1 MNFDIPT
8 ILSLVTLAVVGVNV
22 IVAIRKPNEDQE
34 IALFNSIADAAL
46 KGSGINIFN
55 NVSILLSKI
64 KPLEKPKE
72 VKPEE
77 PKTAEGN
84 VEEAKK

>member
-1 MNFDIPT
+1 MIYEN
-8 ILSLVTLAVVGVNV
+8 
-22 IVAIRKPNEDQE
+22 DQE

-55 NVSILLSKI
+55 NISILLSRL

-72 VKPEE
+72 IKPNES
-77 PKTAEGN
+77 KTAEGN
-84 VEEAKK
+84 VPEEAKK